1 MKYTFRSLPLLLSA
15 LIMVINSSCQKDSDF
30 DFENSNLKME
40 FLSGESTNATTNF
53 TAPNTK
59 GYLTINSD
67 GSYGARD
74 FSQGSVP
81 DEVDE
86 SQWKNPADTYYFK
99 LSSND
104 GGTENDYDFKFSG
117 TANAN
122 FTVNTAKYDLYYVNQ
137 ELANVGSTNQSGRIK
152 ITNGTAGYNSLT
164 GIGNRTNPGWYIYNL
179 RTHIMTSFSPRTYI
193 LVSKSTGDSYK
204 IKLRSVYKGET
215 PNADR
220 AANNFPFMSFDYKKF

>member
-1 MKYTFRSLPLLLSA
+1 LVF
-15 LIMVINSSCQKDSDF
+15 NSSSKKQRDF

-40 FLSGESTNATTNF
+40 VLSAESTNATTNF

-86 SQWKNPADTYYFK
+86 SQWKNPAETYYFK

-104 GGTENDYDFKFSG
+104 GGTEKDYDFKFSG

-137 ELANVGSTNQSGRIK
+137 ELANVSSINQSGRIK
-152 ITNGTAGYNSLT
+152 ITTGTAGYNSLS
-164 GIGNRTNPGWYIYNL
+164 GIGNRTNPGWYIYNI
-179 RTHIMTSFSPRTYI
+179 RTHIMTSFNPRTYI